1 MTDTSKASSAVQ
13 ADLKGDFDRLRA
25 DFDRLVK
32 DVGEAVSVGRDAAM
46 RTGAQ
51 AVSAAREQLDVV
63 GDDLSRRVRDNPL
76 TACAVAAGVGMV
88 LGLLIG
94 SRK

>member
-1 MTDTSKASSAVQ
+1 MTEPTKASAGQ
-13 ADLKGDFDRLRA
+13 ADLKGDFDRLRV

-32 DVGEAVSVGRDAAM
+32 DVSEALQSGRDAALRSGAEAVSV
-46 RTGAQ
+46 
-51 AVSAAREQLDVV
+51 AREQLDVV

>member
-1 MTDTSKASSAVQ
+1 MTETSTPSSA
-13 ADLKGDFDRLRA
+13 ANPDLKGDFDRLRA

-32 DVGEAVSVGRDAAM
+32 DLTKSAQAGREAAM
-46 RTGAQ
+46 RSGAE

-63 GDDLSRRVRDNPL
+63 GDDLSRRVRENPL